1 MYYSGT
7 AGSGYSLLVLKDG
20 FICGADVVGGL
31 IDGSYVNS
39 GDGTV
44 DFTVLLR
51 APAGTSLVTGVIVGR
66 EPVTQQI
73 KVSLPVDFSNGSTH
87 CIQTP
92 TGPINAVFKWL
103 RDCK

>member
-20 FICGADVVGGL
+20 LISGADAGGGM
-31 IDGSYVNS
+31 IDGSYVDS
-39 GDGTV
+39 GDGSV
-44 DFTVLLR
+44 DFSVVLR
-51 APAGTSLVTGVIVGR
+51 VPAGTSLVTGVIAGR

-73 KVSLPVDFSNGSTH
+73 TARLPVDFSNGSTH

-103 RDCK
+103 RDIK